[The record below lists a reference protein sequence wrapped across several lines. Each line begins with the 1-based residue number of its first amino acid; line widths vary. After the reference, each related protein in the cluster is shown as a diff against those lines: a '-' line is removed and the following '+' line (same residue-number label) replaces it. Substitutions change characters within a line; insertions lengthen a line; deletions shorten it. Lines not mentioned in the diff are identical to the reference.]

1 MAEKDSTK
9 RTSTSTQVEEKG
21 PEAAEQPP
29 AKDSTAAPQ
38 DEAVTAYNAALAE
51 TTPEPIEGEGKDDF
65 PAVAAESTETGRKAS
80 RYRQHPALVGE
91 PGVEVAER
99 SQDTDAQSTTTHR
112 KVFVTRKDD
121 YTSTDTDQVHLR
133 NMTAVRQYM
142 VNQGIRPDASVR
154 FIGAEDHF
162 DGVSLNLVYEVSAV
176 PAVTAD
182 DIETRHT
189 VIPNDGPTAAERAL
203 HDAQR
208 EDRIRASHDALR
220 A

>member
-1 MAEKDSTK
+1 MAESK
-9 RTSTSTQVEEKG
+9 RTSTSTQVEAKG

-38 DEAVTAYNAALAE
+38 DEAVSAYNESLA
-51 TTPEPIEGEGKDDF
+51 TVVPQPIEGEGKDDF
-65 PAVAAESTETGRKAS
+65 PAVAAESTETGKRAS

-99 SQDTDAQSTTTHR
+99 SQDVDAQSTSTHR
-112 KVFVTRKDD
+112 KVFVTLKRD

-133 NMTAVRQYM
+133 NQTAVRQYM

-154 FIGAEDHF
+154 FAGERDHE
-162 DGVSLNLVYEVSAV
+162 DGVSLYLDYEVSAV

-189 VIPNDGPTAAERAL
+189 VIPTDGPTAAERAT